1 MKTARFVFVS
11 ALVVQLLVLPG
22 ALADSNDAGTQSLTP
37 STAEQYLV
45 RGISRLNAQA
55 PISAIEDM
63 DQAILLSAN
72 DARPY
77 FWRAFARDRVSAMV
91 RPGAGKVETF
101 EFIGQCLS
109 RSPKDR
115 NCIRWEQSISD
126 YSQALKLSKDVRLQ
140 AKAHVGRGNARYRFG
155 DRDGALADLN
165 EAIRLDPEN
174 AFAYF
179 SRGRLQSNVD
189 GEAVRR
195 DWQKA
200 AELYRIQG
208 DFASAD
214 DLQQAVNGPRL
225 F

>member
-1 MKTARFVFVS
+1 MKRARFMFASV
-11 ALVVQLLVLPG
+11 LVLQLIVLPG
-22 ALADSNDAGTQSLTP
+22 AFADSSDAPVQPVTP
-37 STAEQYLV
+37 TTAEQYLE

-72 DARPY
+72 DARAY
-77 FWRAFARDRVSAMV
+77 LLRAYARDKVTAV
-91 RPGAGKVETF
+91 IRPGAGKFETY
-101 EFIGQCLS
+101 EFVGQCLP
-109 RSPKDR
+109 RSSSNR
-115 NCIRWEQSISD
+115 NCVRWEQSISD
-126 YSQALKLSKDVRLQ
+126 YSQVLNLSTDVRLQ
-140 AKAHVGRGNARYRFG
+140 LKARIGRGNARYRYG
-155 DRDGALADLN
+155 DRDSALADLD

-179 SRGRLQSNVD
+179 SRGRVRSNRD
-189 GEAVRR
+189 GEGVRR

-214 DLQQAVNGPRL
+214 DLQQALNGGRL
-225 F
+225 L